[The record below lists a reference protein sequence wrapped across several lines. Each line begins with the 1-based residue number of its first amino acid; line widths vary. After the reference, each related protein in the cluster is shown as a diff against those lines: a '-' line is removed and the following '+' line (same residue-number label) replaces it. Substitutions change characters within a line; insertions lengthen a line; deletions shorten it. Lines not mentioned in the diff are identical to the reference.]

1 MRQIRGMEAELTNP
15 NSTRKGL
22 HDHGSDGGLLRTT
35 CKRPGPWLDCESFA
49 IVEQL
54 RPPMPFRFLPDHPVA
69 AVRMP
74 AGQTVLLDPAA
85 RAEGSSCLEVLEGI
99 ARVYCPC
106 EETEGMTLAFLQAG
120 DQLRTD
126 RLCSEGVCVE
136 ALTPLTFRSDAEPL
150 GGHGFDPVNEWTLQL
165 LRIRHLGSAEQRL
178 HALLGLLVRRLG
190 RRCGDWCDL
199 PFRLT
204 HERIAEL
211 IGTTR
216 VTTTRLIS
224 RIRRE
229 ELLLVPSGEAG
240 LRLAPALVESA
251 PLAA

>member
-1 MRQIRGMEAELTNP
+1 M
-15 NSTRKGL
+15 S
-22 HDHGSDGGLLRTT
+22 
-35 CKRPGPWLDCESFA
+35 
-49 IVEQL
+49 
-54 RPPMPFRFLPDHPVA
+54 FRFLPDDPLA

-74 AGQTVLLDPAA
+74 AGQCVLLDPAL
-85 RAEGSSCLEVLEGI
+85 RPGGSCLEVLEGV

-136 ALTPLTFRSDAEPL
+136 ALTPLCFRSQAEPVA
-150 GGHGFDPVNEWTLQL
+150 GDGFDPVNEWTLQL

-178 HALLGLLVRRLG
+178 HALLALLVRRLG
-190 RRCGDWCDL
+190 RRCGSWCDL

-204 HERIAEL
+204 HERIGEL

-224 RIRRE
+224 RIRAA
-229 ELLLVPSGEAG
+229 ELIEVPSGEPG
-240 LRLAPALVESA
+240 LRLAPALIENA
-251 PLAA
+251 PLAAA

>member
-1 MRQIRGMEAELTNP
+1 MQ
-15 NSTRKGL
+15 
-22 HDHGSDGGLLRTT
+22 
-35 CKRPGPWLDCESFA
+35 
-49 IVEQL
+49 
-54 RPPMPFRFLPDHPVA
+54 FRFLPDRPVA
-69 AVRMP
+69 ALRLTP
-74 AGQTVLLDPAA
+74 GQCVLLDPAA
-85 RAEGSSCLEVLEGI
+85 RSGGSCLEVLEGI

-106 EETEGMTLAFLQAG
+106 EETEGMTLAFLQPG

-136 ALTPLTFRSDAEPL
+136 ALTPLCFRSDAEPL
-150 GGHGFDPVNEWTLQL
+150 EGHGFDPVNEWTLQL

-178 HALLGLLVRRLG
+178 HALLSLLVHRLG
-190 RRCGDWCDL
+190 RRCGPWCDL

-204 HERIAEL
+204 HERIGEL

-224 RIRRE
+224 RIRAAD
-229 ELLLVPSGEAG
+229 LLQVPSGETS
-240 LRLAPALVESA
+240 LRLAPALVDGA

>member
-1 MRQIRGMEAELTNP
+1 MG
-15 NSTRKGL
+15 
-22 HDHGSDGGLLRTT
+22 
-35 CKRPGPWLDCESFA
+35 
-49 IVEQL
+49 
-54 RPPMPFRFLPDHPVA
+54 FRFLPHDSVAPVR
-69 AVRMP
+69 VP
-74 AGQTVLLDPAA
+74 AGQSVLIGRNLQP
-85 RAEGSSCLEVLEGI
+85 SSGAIAVLEGV

-106 EETEGMTLAFLQAG
+106 EETEGMTIAFLQAG

-136 ALTPLTFRSDAEPL
+136 ALTPLCFRSTADLDAGE
-150 GGHGFDPVNEWTLQL
+150 GFDAVNEWTLQL
-165 LRIRHLGSAEQRL
+165 LRIRHLGNAEQRL
-178 HALLGLLVRRLG
+178 HALLALLVTRLG

-204 HERIAEL
+204 HERIGEL

-224 RIRRE
+224 RFRSAELIR
-229 ELLLVPSGEAG
+229 VPSGQPG
-240 LRLAPALVESA
+240 LHLAPALIESA